1 MRDSPRLYQ
10 QFSITTPEKS
20 ELKLKDLL
28 AVLKLSE
35 KLG

>member
-1 MRDSPRLYQ
+1 MRDSSGLYQ

-20 ELKLKDLL
+20 ELKLKDLP
-28 AVLKLSE
+28 AVLKFSE